1 MIKQSQLNL
10 RAPMFVTVRPER
22 LDEFRKIQSLHNKM
36 LSKYPDGFNLYWHAE
51 KESWRFVD
59 DVNLTAGWYFTDHEI
74 TQYMELKKQSMQVE
88 IKKAVI
94 LNDLRVTEE
103 NMEEIFEKI
112 REMLK

>member
-10 RAPMFVTVRPER
+10 RAPMFVTVRPDR
-22 LDEFRKIQSLHNKM
+22 LYDFKKIQSLHNKM
-36 LSKYPDGFNLYWHAE
+36 LMKYPDGFDLYWNE
-51 KESWRFVD
+51 KKETWRFVGEM
-59 DVNLTAGWYFTDHEI
+59 NMTSGWYFTDHEI

-103 NMEEIFEKI
+103 NMEEMFEKI